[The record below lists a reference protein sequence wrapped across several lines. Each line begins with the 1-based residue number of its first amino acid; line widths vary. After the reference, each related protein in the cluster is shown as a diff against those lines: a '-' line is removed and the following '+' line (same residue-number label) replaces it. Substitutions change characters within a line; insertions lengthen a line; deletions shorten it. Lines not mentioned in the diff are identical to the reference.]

1 MRAKFREYLK
11 RPEFKPKYAISL
23 NEERDLALE
32 RLQQVTL
39 VAAYIRIS
47 YESYRDKQ
55 IATIWSHSSTY
66 FSEHKIN
73 LQKNYKCLE
82 FIEIVMV
89 YPAGKKAWLL

>member
-55 IATIWSHSSTY
+55 IATI
-66 FSEHKIN
+66 
-73 LQKNYKCLE
+73 
-82 FIEIVMV
+82 
-89 YPAGKKAWLL
+89 